1 MPESYD
7 RPLGTGPSG
16 PPPWPKTVVIQ
27 QRSYGWIAAILCAML
42 LFSSM
47 MNVILLVV
55 VAGRVPDPNAPIEV
69 YVSGDRSSDD
79 KIAILEVSGAIMP
92 PLTERWLKAIEAI
105 EKDDHVRGV
114 VLHIDSPGG
123 LVADSH
129 QIYHALNELRE
140 KTSKPIDVSMAR
152 IAASGGYYIAMGA
165 GPEGRIYA
173 EPTTWTGSIGVILN
187 RFDVSELAEKVGVKS
202 EPLVTG
208 KFKDTL
214 NPFRDLTEDER
225 ELWATI
231 IDDSFVR
238 FKQVIVDGRAG
249 LDEEQVSELATGQV
263 YTSSQAEENGLID
276 EIGFLDDAIGGLSEK
291 LGLDDPLVI
300 TYEHQM
306 SLTDLLTGAS
316 QTSAEMSP
324 LQSLLESSVPRVM
337 YFCGWNAGLEM

>member
-1 MPESYD
+1 
-7 RPLGTGPSG
+7 
-16 PPPWPKTVVIQ
+16 
-27 QRSYGWIAAILCAML
+27 
-42 LFSSM
+42 
-47 MNVILLVV
+47 
-55 VAGRVPDPNAPIEV
+55 
-69 YVSGDRSSDD
+69 
-79 KIAILEVSGAIMP
+79 
-92 PLTERWLKAIEAI
+92 
-105 EKDDHVRGV
+105 
-114 VLHIDSPGG
+114 
-123 LVADSH
+123 
-129 QIYHALNELRE
+129 
-140 KTSKPIDVSMAR
+140 IDVSMAR

-231 IDDSFVR
+231 IDDSFAR
-238 FKQVIVDGRAG
+238 FKQVIVDGRAD